1 MTELDWTQKLAQVEA
16 KRLAEVVELDKT
28 TKRLAVKAREGGRDE
43 LAVLRMAVELAKEYT
58 PEQLKEILC
67 IAGTAESGGLQP
79 FISAKKSR
87 TMTLERKQFDAR
99 VKTIN
104 DLAED
109 SAEGL
114 AALAAEL
121 AKKSKPAITPAPM
134 TRHREIKF
142 YGLETVNWRNP
153 TQGQIDLVHRS
164 YRNSSE
170 EIQAGMRRQ
179 LEAMKPATNKAKQYH
194 RQLLRRMNDVS
205 TSKKNPPTVEVEVA
219 RAFRHYEG
227 ATPAERRTMRIK
239 LERATAPG
247 AAAEAR
253 RKALLALIHSH
264 EVTV

>member
-1 MTELDWTQKLAQVEA
+1 MTEAA
-16 KRLAEVVELDKT
+16 AVELDKT
-28 TKRLAVKAREGGRDE
+28 TKRIAKKARAGDRDE
-43 LAVLRMAVELAKEYT
+43 LAVLRMAVEFAKEYT
-58 PEQLKEILC
+58 PEQLEEILR
-67 IAGTAESGGLQP
+67 IAGTAESGGLRP

-99 VKTIN
+99 VKTMGC
-104 DLAED
+104 
-109 SAEGL
+109 SVTR
-114 AALAAEL
+114 AAEL

-134 TRHREIKF
+134 TRHRAIKF

-170 EIQAGMRRQ
+170 EIQVGMRRQ

-239 LERATAPG
+239 LERATAPS